1 MTATGAYN
9 LGDEIILAEELKFLQ
24 NHYGDM
30 AEFTVFS
37 YDKKSA
43 LVYDPTVKFV
53 SYFPNNFFDHFFA
66 NIGYFFKNVWLIYRA
81 DILIIGGGGILFDN
95 EPDVSFD
102 MLLWQ
107 WYFRTKI
114 ARIGG
119 TTIVYLGISLELK
132 NTKNK
137 MKLSKIFKR

>member
-53 SYFPNNFFDHFFA
+53 SYFPNNFFGHFFA